1 MPFCSGCG
9 NELGEGIAFCPKCGK
24 PAGSAAAATPGAQ
37 PAGAAPGGAV
47 PPPATT
53 PQAAAGSG
61 LDENVAALLAYVL
74 GWLTGLIFF
83 LIDKRPYVRFHAMQ
97 SIITFGALHILQI
110 VLITG
115 GVFGGILSGMGG
127 GFLMGGLSFLLYGV
141 FSLVILVTW
150 VLCMVKAYQGQ
161 RFKLPVV
168 GNIAEG
174 YAK

>member
-9 NELGEGIAFCPKCGK
+9 NEVGPGVAFCPKCGK
-24 PAGSAAAATPGAQ
+24 SLGAAAA
-37 PAGAAPGGAV
+37 PASAVSPGAAPTGAA
-47 PPPATT
+47 P

-61 LDENVAALLAYVL
+61 LEENVAALLAYVL

-83 LIDKRPYVRFHAMQ
+83 LIDKRPYVRYHAMQ
-97 SIITFGALHILQI
+97 SIITFGALHVIQLIL
-110 VLITG
+110 
-115 GVFGGILSGMGG
+115 VFGGIFGGMGG
-127 GFLMGGLSFLLYGV
+127 MMGGFMLGGLTFLLYGL

-161 RFKLPVV
+161 RFKLPLV

>member
-9 NELGEGIAFCPKCGK
+9 NELGEGVAFCPKCGK
-24 PAGSAAAATPGAQ
+24 PAGSAAAATPA
-37 PAGAAPGGAV
+37 GAV
-47 PPPATT
+47 PPAVAT
-53 PQAAAGSG
+53 QAAAGSG
-61 LDENVAALLAYVL
+61 LEENVAALLAYVL

-83 LIDKRPYVRFHAMQ
+83 LIDKRPYVRYHAMQ

-110 VLITG
+110 ILITV
-115 GVFGGILSGMGG
+115 GVFGGMMSAFGG
-127 GFLMGGLSFLLYGV
+127 GFLVGGLSFMLYML
-141 FSLVILVTW
+141 FYLVILVTW
-150 VLCMVKAYQGQ
+150 ILCMVKAYQGV

>member
-1 MPFCSGCG
+1 MSFCSGCG
-9 NELGEGIAFCPKCGK
+9 NELSDGAAFCSKCGRAVGSIADAPFGTAS
-24 PAGSAAAATPGAQ
+24 PA
-37 PAGAAPGGAV
+37 V
-47 PPPATT
+47 T

-61 LDENVAALLAYVL
+61 LEENVAALLSYAL

-97 SIITFGALHILQI
+97 SIITFGALHVLQI
-110 VLITG
+110 ILITG
-115 GVFGGILSGMGG
+115 GIFGGMTGGYMFWGMAAL
-127 GFLMGGLSFLLYGV
+127 FYSAFYLFIV
-141 FSLVILVTW
+141 VTW

-161 RFKLPVV
+161 CFKLPVV

>member
-9 NELGEGIAFCPKCGK
+9 NELGEGAAFCSKCGQ
-24 PAGSAAAATPGAQ
+24 PVGSAAAT
-37 PAGAAPGGAV
+37 PAGVISPG
-47 PPPATT
+47 PA
-53 PQAAAGSG
+53 PQAAGSSG

-110 VLITG
+110 VLITA
-115 GVFGGILSGMGG
+115 GVFGGMMSTMGG
-127 GFLMGGLSFLLYGV
+127 GFFLGGFSFMLYGL
-141 FSLVILVTW
+141 FYLVILVTW
-150 VLCMVKAYQGQ
+150 ILCMVKAYQGE
-161 RFKLPVV
+161 RFKLPVA